1 MPTSVRLEPELEAL
15 VARTAKALAKPKS
28 DVIRAAVRAYC
39 TTSLNARAQSFYSI
53 AKDLIGRA
61 EGPPD
66 LSTNVR
72 KHLLEA
78 LHAKRH
84 RAR

>member
-1 MPTSVRLEPELEAL
+1 MPTSVRLDPELEDLLARAARAL
-15 VARTAKALAKPKS
+15 GQRKS

-39 TTSLNARAQSFYSI
+39 VTSLNARVQSFYSL

-72 KHLLEA
+72 KYMLEA
-78 LHAKRH
+78 LHAKRR